1 MRCFRVFWGGLFA
14 VIGFVSMKAQPVP
27 DSVLSYW
34 NIQNIYLRDPDYAL
48 QLLDS
53 AEARNLPNLPL
64 FKINRLRSMCY
75 DVKGEYLLTEKYVRR
90 QLEDDSIRSV
100 PVRKLRTLTMLV
112 NALSSQN
119 KYEECIRYCKETIK
133 LARELGRINSEGE
146 MLFTMG
152 NVYAGMNRLE
162 ESLDMYRE
170 GIDLLK
176 NSDDV
181 RDLAV
186 LSTAYGEL
194 MTTLMWNKKVLE
206 AIEIGKERERLVEHM
221 SQMPGP
227 PDGYIDQQYGYLYS
241 KMAYALQLVERSEEA
256 MHYYRQFQTTDFAHQ
271 SFTQG
276 EIIPFLLQAGRYQE
290 ALKLNKADYEIFCS
304 EYEKDTVNYNYYVIL
319 DRFAQAY
326 HGLKDYKR
334 ANAYLSRAFVLN
346 DAIYT
351 KEKESR
357 AQEFATVFM
366 LNEKDLQLAQMHLVA
381 QRRNFQ
387 MIILC
392 IVLVLACAFLGIVV
406 YHLQIIR
413 RRNLVAAKQI
423 DELMLQRDDLRRA
436 CERAM
441 TFSSIG
447 SSSSSNTNPKDSQ
460 KDSDDPQMN
469 SFLRMEYRVMEERL
483 FLQPKFGRD
492 DLLRL
497 CNVSKNDLP
506 RILRQYARVNNVSDY
521 LNHLRV
527 EYAVRLMHEKPNL
540 SMDGI
545 GKEAGFNSRS
555 TFYRAFF
562 KEFGMTPAQYLKAHS
577 VQEG

>member
-75 DVKGEYLLTEKYVRR
+75 DMKGEYLLTEKYVRR

-119 KYEECIRYCKETIK
+119 KYEECIRYCKETVK

-146 MLFTMG
+146 VLFTMG

-181 RDLAV
+181 RDLAI

-326 HGLKDYKR
+326 RGLKDYKR

-423 DELMLQRDDLRRA
+423 DELVLQRDDLRRA

>member
-423 DELMLQRDDLRRA
+423 DELVLQRDDLRRA

>member
-14 VIGFVSMKAQPVP
+14 VVGFVSMKAQSVP

-152 NVYAGMNRLE
+152 NIYAGMNRLE
-162 ESLDMYRE
+162 ESLEMYRE

-176 NSDDV
+176 DSDDV
-181 RDLAV
+181 RDLAI

-304 EYEKDTVNYNYYVIL
+304 EYEKDTVNYNYCVIL

-326 HGLKDYKR
+326 RGLKDYKR
-334 ANAYLSRAFVLN
+334 ANAYLSRAFALN

-423 DELMLQRDDLRRA
+423 DELVLHRDDLRRA

-447 SSSSSNTNPKDSQ
+447 SSSSNTNPKDSQ
-460 KDSDDPQMN
+460 KDSDDLQMN

-562 KEFGMTPAQYLKAHS
+562 KEFGMTPAQYLKAHP

>member
-53 AEARNLPNLPL
+53 AEAHNLPNLPL

-162 ESLDMYRE
+162 ESLEMYRE

-506 RILRQYARVNNVSDY
+506 RILRQYARINNVSDY

>member
-53 AEARNLPNLPL
+53 AEAHNLPNLPL

-75 DVKGEYLLTEKYVRR
+75 HVKGEYLLTEKYVRR

-423 DELMLQRDDLRRA
+423 DELVLQRDDLRRA

-506 RILRQYARVNNVSDY
+506 RILRQYARINNVSDY

>member
-14 VIGFVSMKAQPVP
+14 VVGFVSMKAQSVP

-75 DVKGEYLLTEKYVRR
+75 DMKGEYLLTEKYVRR

-152 NVYAGMNRLE
+152 NIYAGMNRLE
-162 ESLDMYRE
+162 ESLEMYRE

-176 NSDDV
+176 DSDDV

-326 HGLKDYKR
+326 RGLKDYKR

-392 IVLVLACAFLGIVV
+392 IVLVLACAFLGIVL

-423 DELMLQRDDLRRA
+423 DELVLQRDDLRRA
-436 CERAM
+436 SERAM

>member
-53 AEARNLPNLPL
+53 AEAHNLPNLPL

-75 DVKGEYLLTEKYVRR
+75 HVKGEYLLTEKYVRR

-304 EYEKDTVNYNYYVIL
+304 EYEKDTVNYNYYVLL

-423 DELMLQRDDLRRA
+423 DELVLQRDDLRRA

>member
-53 AEARNLPNLPL
+53 AEAHNLPNLPL

-75 DVKGEYLLTEKYVRR
+75 HVKGEYLLTEKYVRR

-423 DELMLQRDDLRRA
+423 DELVLQRDDLRRA

>member
-14 VIGFVSMKAQPVP
+14 VIGFVSMKAQSVP

-152 NVYAGMNRLE
+152 NIYAGMNRLE
-162 ESLDMYRE
+162 ESLEMYRE

-176 NSDDV
+176 DSDDV

-326 HGLKDYKR
+326 RGLKDYKR
-334 ANAYLSRAFVLN
+334 ANAYLSRAFALN

-423 DELMLQRDDLRRA
+423 DELVLQRDDLRRA

-447 SSSSSNTNPKDSQ
+447 SSSSNTNPKDSQ

>member
-75 DVKGEYLLTEKYVRR
+75 HVKGEYLLTEKYVRR

-423 DELMLQRDDLRRA
+423 DELVLQRDDLRRA

-506 RILRQYARVNNVSDY
+506 RILRQYARINNVSDY

>member
-423 DELMLQRDDLRRA
+423 DELVLQRDDLRRA

-506 RILRQYARVNNVSDY
+506 RILRQYARINNVSDY

>member
-14 VIGFVSMKAQPVP
+14 VVGFVSMKAQSVP

-75 DVKGEYLLTEKYVRR
+75 DMKGEYLLTEKYVRR

-119 KYEECIRYCKETIK
+119 KYEECIRYCKETVK

-146 MLFTMG
+146 VLFTMG

-326 HGLKDYKR
+326 RGLKDYKR

-392 IVLVLACAFLGIVV
+392 IVLVLACAFLGIVL

-423 DELMLQRDDLRRA
+423 DELVLQRDDLRRA
-436 CERAM
+436 SERAM

>member
-53 AEARNLPNLPL
+53 AEAHNLPNLPL

-162 ESLDMYRE
+162 ESLEMYRE

-194 MTTLMWNKKVLE
+194 MTTLMCNKKVLE

>member
-14 VIGFVSMKAQPVP
+14 VVGFVSMKAQSVP

-75 DVKGEYLLTEKYVRR
+75 DMKGEYLLTEKYVRR

-119 KYEECIRYCKETIK
+119 KYEECIRYCKETVK

-146 MLFTMG
+146 VLFTMG

-206 AIEIGKERERLVEHM
+206 AIGIGKERERLVEHM

-326 HGLKDYKR
+326 RGLKDYKR

-423 DELMLQRDDLRRA
+423 DELVLQRDDLRRA
-436 CERAM
+436 SERAM

>member
-53 AEARNLPNLPL
+53 AEAHNLPNLPL

-152 NVYAGMNRLE
+152 NIYAGMNRLE

-506 RILRQYARVNNVSDY
+506 RILRQYARINNVSDY

>member
-14 VIGFVSMKAQPVP
+14 VIGFVSMKAQPVS

-53 AEARNLPNLPL
+53 AEAHNLPNLPL

-162 ESLDMYRE
+162 ESLEMYRE

-194 MTTLMWNKKVLE
+194 MTTLMCNKKVLE

-506 RILRQYARVNNVSDY
+506 RILRQYERINNVSDY

>member
-506 RILRQYARVNNVSDY
+506 RILRQYARINNVSDY

>member
-53 AEARNLPNLPL
+53 AEAHNLPNLPL

-506 RILRQYARVNNVSDY
+506 RILRQYARMNNVSDY

>member
-14 VIGFVSMKAQPVP
+14 VIGFVSMKAQSVP

-75 DVKGEYLLTEKYVRR
+75 DVKGEYWLTEKYVRR

-112 NALSSQN
+112 DALSSQN

-152 NVYAGMNRLE
+152 NIYAGMNRLE
-162 ESLDMYRE
+162 ESLEMYRE

-176 NSDDV
+176 DSDDV
-181 RDLAV
+181 RDLAI

-326 HGLKDYKR
+326 RGLKDYKR
-334 ANAYLSRAFVLN
+334 ANAYLSRAFALN

-423 DELMLQRDDLRRA
+423 DELVLQRDDLRRA

-447 SSSSSNTNPKDSQ
+447 SSSSNTNPKDSQ

-562 KEFGMTPAQYLKAHS
+562 KEFGMTPAQYLKAH
-577 VQEG
+577 

>member
-1 MRCFRVFWGGLFA
+1 MFSCFLGRIVCCNRFCFDEG
-14 VIGFVSMKAQPVP
+14 STCSRQC
-27 DSVLSYW
+27 LSYW

-53 AEARNLPNLPL
+53 AEAHNLPNLPL

-506 RILRQYARVNNVSDY
+506 RILRQYARMNNVSDY

>member
-53 AEARNLPNLPL
+53 AEAHNLPNLPL

-506 RILRQYARVNNVSDY
+506 RILRQYARINNVSDY

>member
-14 VIGFVSMKAQPVP
+14 VVGFVSMKAQSVP

-75 DVKGEYLLTEKYVRR
+75 DMKGEYLLTEKYVRR

-119 KYEECIRYCKETIK
+119 KYEECIRYCKETVK

-146 MLFTMG
+146 VLFTMG

-326 HGLKDYKR
+326 RGLKDYKR
-334 ANAYLSRAFVLN
+334 ANAYLSRAFALN

-423 DELMLQRDDLRRA
+423 DELVLQRDDLRRA

-447 SSSSSNTNPKDSQ
+447 SSSSNTNPKDSQ

>member
-53 AEARNLPNLPL
+53 AEAHNLPNLPL

-326 HGLKDYKR
+326 RGLKDYKR

-366 LNEKDLQLAQMHLVA
+366 LNEKDLQLGQMHLVA

-423 DELMLQRDDLRRA
+423 DELVLQRDDLRRA
-436 CERAM
+436 SERAM